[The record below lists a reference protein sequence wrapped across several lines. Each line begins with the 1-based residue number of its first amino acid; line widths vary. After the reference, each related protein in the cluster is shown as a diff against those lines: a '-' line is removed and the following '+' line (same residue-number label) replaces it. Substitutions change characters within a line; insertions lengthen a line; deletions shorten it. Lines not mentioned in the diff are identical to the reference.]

1 MEANRSFVAK
11 VSSQEDTRVRRNWA
25 ADPLLH
31 YEATVRQVVTRGNIY
46 KPRKKK
52 NYNDKDIDGKDELE
66 LELDNVSG
74 DE

>member
-1 MEANRSFVAK
+1 MEANRFFV

-31 YEATVRQVVTRGNIY
+31 YEVTVQQVVTRGNIY

-52 NYNDKDIDGKDELE
+52 NYNNMNGNDELE
-66 LELDNVSG
+66 LELDNVFG
-74 DE
+74 NE